1 VCFCDAESVLS
12 AVAKFLVQLLRE
24 GEGRGEMEEGD
35 RERERAARER
45 NMEVREMGIA
55 PKGNKFGIWGSP
67 WVYPRV
73 IHFRKLFSMTAFP
86 SRIVCLKIK

>member
-1 VCFCDAESVLS
+1 LFNSLG
-12 AVAKFLVQLLRE
+12 K
-24 GEGRGEMEEGD
+24 GRGEVKWK
-35 RERERAARER
+35 REIGRERAARER